1 MREVQS
7 KNHFGQHLRGVAA
20 PAMQGLSQSPTAHAS
35 HRIIDTGVYL
45 YCRVCGV
52 YGLDK
57 GHNLRARCKGKFA
70 DSATKTGGQLSR
82 LRRGLHPLSGRK
94 L

>member
-1 MREVQS
+1 MV
-7 KNHFGQHLRGVAA
+7 NTYAA
-20 PAMQGLSQSPTAHAS
+20 LQLQQCKGSVKARLQPHAS

-57 GHNLRARCKGKFA
+57 GHNLRAKRKGKFA

-82 LRRGLHPLSGRK
+82 LRRGLHLHSGRK